1 MTGSERNRVSVVYA
15 LPERQ
20 VIVTIEATPQMSVAE
35 AVERSGLIRRFP
47 EISQRPLACAIYG
60 QSAPLTRKVRAGDR
74 IEILRPLL
82 VDPKEHR
89 RQAAAR
95 AKAKAKS

>member
-1 MTGSERNRVSVVYA
+1 MDSDALWVSVVYA

-20 VIVTIEATPQMSVAE
+20 SIVRVQVEKGATIEQ
-35 AVERSGLIRRFP
+35 AVERSGLMRAFPDIR
-47 EISQRPLACAIYG
+47 SRPLSCAVFG
-60 QSAPLTRKVRAGDR
+60 RVVPVTQPVGAEDR

-82 VDPKEHR
+82 IDPKEHR

-95 AKAKAKS
+95 AKRSS